1 MNRFTALR
9 FVTTVFL
16 FPTATLSFAPQTI
29 GRSTSTTLSPSFFS
43 VSQTTTRLKDASS
56 TNSEIPIEWQ
66 GVVLSKLKQ
75 IQDPDLNVDIVT
87 AGFCQNLQYDPTN
100 SKLSMDLELTTPACP
115 IKDQFQRDCE
125 QLLLELPWIQQ
136 VEVTLTAQAQGT
148 SSTSL
153 AGLAQVGAIVAV
165 SSCKGG
171 VGKSTTAVNL
181 AFSLQQLGA
190 TVGILDT
197 DLYGPSLP
205 TMVTPDDDIVRFVGR
220 QIAPLQRNGVRLLSF
235 GHIHDQ
241 AAVMRGA
248 MVTQLLEQFLDVCQW
263 GKLDYLIVDMPPGT
277 GDIPLTLTQ
286 KLNLTAAVIVTTP
299 TELSFQDVKKGIE
312 MFDTVQVPCIAVVEN
327 MAHYELPESM
337 KETLAKAVQQSSHVS
352 NAEQV
357 TQEVWKALQNTPL
370 PIFGAGHRS
379 TLQQLYGIEQHFKVP
394 LMDQVAYEG
403 DHGTPFVLQQPDSSA
418 TRVYRSLAQAVVQEV
433 AKVKYTHPN
442 QRLSLEYNRDA
453 HVVALK
459 QGSSPQEEE
468 ICTLS
473 PATIRRACR
482 CAACVEE
489 LTGRQILLP
498 SMVSENIAPLRM
510 QSVGNYAWSIDWSDG
525 HRSLYPEKS
534 LRALASQKQKSSTK
548 DSSPASPASVVRER
562 VQERV

>member
-1 MNRFTALR
+1 MHFSSILFATTTACL
-9 FVTTVFL
+9 L
-16 FPTATLSFAPQTI
+16 PTHLAFAPLTAVRSIRHSQTSSFS
-29 GRSTSTTLSPSFFS
+29 STSRLSDSS
-43 VSQTTTRLKDASS
+43 SSSGSS
-56 TNSEIPIEWQ
+56 TASNDIPTEWQ

-75 IQDPDLNVDIVT
+75 IQDPDLNIDIVT
-87 AGFCQNLQYDPTN
+87 AGFCQNLQYDAAE

-115 IKDQFQRDCE
+115 VKDQFQRDCE
-125 QLLLELPWIQQ
+125 RLLLELPWIEQ
-136 VEVTLTAQAQGT
+136 VQVTLTAQPQGT
-148 SSTSL
+148 SETAL

-190 TVGILDT
+190 AVGILDT

-205 TMVTPDDDIVRFVGR
+205 TMVTPDDDVVRFIGR

-337 KETLAKAVQQSSHVS
+337 RETVAKAVQQSTHVTD
-352 NAEQV
+352 AEQV

-379 TLQQLYGIEQHFKVP
+379 TLQQMYGIEQHFKVP

-418 TRVYRSLAQAVVQEV
+418 ARVYRSLAQAVVQEV

-442 QRLSLEYNRDA
+442 QRLSLEYNRDD
-453 HVVALK
+453 HVVSLK
-459 QGSSPQEEE
+459 QGKDEEE
-468 ICTLS
+468 VCTLS
-473 PATIRRACR
+473 PATIRRTCR

-489 LTGRQILLP
+489 MTGRQILLP
-498 SMVSENIAPLRM
+498 SMISENISPLRM

-534 LRALASQKQKSSTK
+534 LRALAVTQKKPAK
-548 DSSPASPASVVRER
+548 EASPASKTTAVKER